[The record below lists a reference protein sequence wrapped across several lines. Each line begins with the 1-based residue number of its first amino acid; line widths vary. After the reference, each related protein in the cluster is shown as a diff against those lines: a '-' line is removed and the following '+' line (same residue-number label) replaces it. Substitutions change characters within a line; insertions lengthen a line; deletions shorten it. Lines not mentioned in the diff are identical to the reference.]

1 MRGAIRK
8 RPRLSIPLSSLVLL
22 RLSAY
27 YYLPPNGGPLSLSLS
42 ISSGGGSKRTSRGFV
57 GLREPRKRFANSK
70 TSSSAFTVTAAFKPA
85 VFLPDHSPLTT
96 SIQSKVRRCRR
107 LVVDAGGWMRWMMD
121 LGWSEGDWTALT
133 ILGSGKAY

>member
-27 YYLPPNGGPLSLSLS
+27 SYLLPTAALSLSLS
-42 ISSGGGSKRTSRGFV
+42 LSLSLDIQRR
-57 GLREPRKRFANSK
+57 REQEDKQGVCRLAGAQEKIRE
-70 TSSSAFTVTAAFKPA
+70 FKPA
-85 VFLPDHSPLTT
+85 VFLPHHSPLTT

-107 LVVDAGGWMRWMMD
+107 LVVDA
-121 LGWSEGDWTALT
+121 EEQACV
-133 ILGSGKAY
+133 